1 LEVVLRIEDV
11 IARWITE
18 GREASGMTQL
28 QLGERLGEILGK
40 PWPKQAVSAAEKGRR
55 AFTAAELVAF
65 AVALGCNVETLLQP
79 PMDVDEVTLAEGHPV
94 KSSYLRTVAATN
106 TDLADL
112 VTSME
117 RLREVLVNT
126 HRKAADTEK
135 ISGIAQGHLAQAYR
149 DLRAA
154 LRGRGLAEEWGES
167 HPTQSAE
174 HE

>member
-1 LEVVLRIEDV
+1 MRIEDV

-18 GREASGMTQL
+18 GREVSGMTQV

-79 PMDVDEVTLAEGHPV
+79 PMDVDEVTLSDGPPV
-94 KSSYLRTVAATN
+94 KSGYLRTIAATN

-126 HRKAADTEK
+126 RRKAADTDK
-135 ISGIAQGHLAQAYR
+135 MTMLAQAKLAQAFQ
-149 DLRAA
+149 DLHAA
-154 LRGRGLAEEWGES
+154 LRGRGLAEEWLEA
-167 HPTQSAE
+167 HPGSKQ
-174 HE
+174 